1 MSALNLADVVEVT
14 GGTFLGSKA
23 TVRFRRVWTDSRTCR
38 RGDLFVALQ
47 GERFDG
53 HVFLEEAFQRGAA
66 GALVDLNRVPRELLS
81 VSPPYPLLTVSDPLE
96 AYQDLAAHH
105 RRQFPI
111 PLVAITGSNGKT
123 TTKEMVASILGE
135 RWSLLK
141 SDRNFNNR
149 IGVPQTLFRLTS
161 RHGVAVLEMG
171 VDRVA
176 QTARLCDLAAPTIG
190 VITNTGPDHLEWFG
204 NLEAGIR
211 AKGELLE
218 YLPGDGVAVLN
229 REDEGTSAIIG
240 RARARVVTFGLD
252 ARADVWGGDVL
263 ADWRGSSFRLH
274 LPGWKRGRRM
284 ALRAHGTHN
293 LKNALAAA
301 TVGWVMGLTGEEI
314 ARGLARFRPV
324 AMRSHV
330 SRWQGFTL
338 VNDCYNANPDSMKAA
353 VDLLEELRRTTAR
366 RSVRTIA
373 VLGDMLELGGEGP
386 RFHRELGGYAAKQ
399 GLSFL
404 ITCGPLASIVA
415 EGAEAAG
422 MSPADIALA
431 ADAREAGL
439 HLAAVAK
446 PGDLILLKASRGV
459 RLEGALEVLH
469 RTVTPGKAR

>member
-1 MSALNLADVVEVT
+1 MSALSLAHVLEVT
-14 GGTFLGSKA
+14 GGTFLGSGSNI
-23 TVRFRRVWTDSRTCR
+23 RFGRVWTDSRTCR

-47 GERFDG
+47 GDRFDG
-53 HVFLEEAFQRGAA
+53 HAFLDEVFARGAA
-66 GALVDLNRVPRELLS
+66 GALIDVNRVPSEMLS
-81 VSPPYPLLTVSDPLE
+81 ASPPYPFLTVSDPLE

-141 SDRNFNNR
+141 SNRNFNNQ
-149 IGVPQTLFRLTS
+149 IGVPQTLLRLAH
-161 RHGVAVLEMG
+161 RHRVAVLELG
-171 VDRVA
+171 VDRVS
-176 QTARLCDLAAPTIG
+176 QTARLCEISGPTIG
-190 VITNTGPDHLEWFG
+190 VVTNTGPDHLEWFG
-204 NLEAGIR
+204 DHDAGIR

-229 REDEGTSAIIG
+229 REDEGTAAIVG
-240 RARARVVTFGLD
+240 RARSRVVTFGLD
-252 ARADVWGGDVL
+252 TRADVWGTDIL

-284 ALRAHGTHN
+284 AIRAHGVHN

-324 AMRSHV
+324 SMRSQV
-330 SRWQGFTL
+330 CRWQGFTL

-353 VDLLEELRRTTAR
+353 VDLLVELRRTTVHR
-366 RSVRTIA
+366 RGRTIA

-399 GLSFL
+399 GLSTL
-404 ITCGPLASIVA
+404 ITCGPLGSLVA

-422 MSPADIALA
+422 MPPAHINRAG
-431 ADAREAGL
+431 DAQEAGL
-439 HLAAVAK
+439 HLACVAK

-459 RLEGALEVLH
+459 RLEEALEVLH
-469 RTVTPGKAR
+469 RTVAPGRPH